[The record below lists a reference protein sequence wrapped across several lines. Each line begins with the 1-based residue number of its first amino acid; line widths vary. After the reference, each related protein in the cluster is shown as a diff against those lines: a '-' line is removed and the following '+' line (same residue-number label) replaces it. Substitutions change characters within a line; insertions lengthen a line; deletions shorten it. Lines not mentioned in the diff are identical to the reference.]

1 MRRLT
6 SWLVVVTVL
15 GFAGAAWAAKA
26 QQENHFATIEVDG
39 KKIGQVHYTL
49 ERDDQ
54 GEIETLKTRASM
66 SILGINLYSFSQDL
80 NEHWKSGELQG
91 MEGYTDDDG
100 KKFNVSLERHPDEYS
115 AVLNEKPVTLPHGAF
130 PNSVWH
136 YEITE
141 QSLLFDLIDLKLM
154 KVDVKKSQE
163 TIKIDKKPFD
173 ADRFDF
179 AGEWQAT
186 LWFDQDQQLLRL
198 KYQVE
203 GRDVVITLDQG

>member
-1 MRRLT
+1 MKRLT
-6 SWLVVVTVL
+6 LWLVGLTAFGL
-15 GFAGAAWAAKA
+15 TGSAWAADP
-26 QQENHFATIEVDG
+26 QLENHFATIQVDG

-49 ERDDQ
+49 QRDEQ

-80 NEHWKSGELQG
+80 NEQWASGELQSMDG
-91 MEGYTDDDG
+91 HTNDDG
-100 KKFNVSLERHPDEYS
+100 KKFDVSLKREPDAYG
-115 AVLNEKPVTLPHGAF
+115 AVLNGKSVTLPHNAF

-154 KVDVKKSQE
+154 KVEVAKSE
-163 TIKIDKKPFD
+163 ESIKIDKKSVD
-173 ADRFDF
+173 AERFDF
-179 AGEWQAT
+179 TGEWKAT

-198 KYQVE
+198 KYVVKD
-203 GRDVVITLDQG
+203 RDVIVTLDQD